1 MLMLSITHT
10 QSLSSCPASCVVCS
24 EDAVIC
30 YKLSNI
36 LEAPETTKA
45 LMLTDGS
52 IVSVDRHFLSDMSSM
67 TVLSLSHNAIA
78 TITHDAF
85 QNLTVLHTL
94 LLDHNRLSSQTL
106 GRDTFSWLP
115 RLEILQLGNNA
126 LGEVNGSWFHAA
138 GALRTLQLEGN
149 HLSRLD
155 ATTFASADLQGLEI
169 LDLSDNLITYLG
181 RDSFRG
187 LLGLRSLDLSRN
199 QLRSA
204 PTEAF
209 SYLSWMSSLN
219 LELNRWDCTCELR
232 ELASFLT
239 SYMEAPDKVLF
250 NGRRMVCV
258 SSDNPAVKTVLE
270 LTEAN
275 CVPPNQNITVQVEAK
290 NSISSQRYTRDLALA
305 AAFCF
310 AGGVGLTLAV
320 VYIVYRKLGMNKSLK
335 VWRDRT
341 GAKEEESGRTAPTQT
356 VTQWD
361 LSRENEALRMAQMG
375 LETKLMIPNSHL
387 QPWDRERAMFDLRI
401 GKDGSHF
408 TCPHCG
414 PTVSGSAIEQ
424 GVGDGHLGAALHMLR
439 QGGGQ
444 PNKMESLAMTE
455 ESDERKRHVPQQTLM
470 SKTEDLRGQRLLV
483 GPPEGQSNHI
493 LSQEELL
500 YHQQGFNIKSHDGP
514 NGNNK
519 LLGGSSYYSPPH
531 RNMPT
536 HKSLKDEMVRPGNH
550 VGLDYRPS
558 KMDFQSEHGR
568 PVPDY
573 QPQTVSCVNCYR
585 TYEYG
590 QPGEKVRDVLYEV
603 NSRESAGYDG
613 SPNHNPLTRLNI
625 RRNMNYNQS
634 NMDIYAKHAIKQ
646 RSVTFDLERSGVHV
660 VDVQRMNHDRKGK
673 HDRIKSYRKAEY
685 GDKQILSYESIGRS
699 VRSNGLEREDHSK
712 RDKHKAQSDGLL
724 KVKLNLNPLKKSKVH
739 PGKNSHEKLEQG
751 DRERTDSKNR
761 KQLKMRGKYAK
772 GKRHNQE
779 ESIEKTDK
787 SNKGNSSHKNKAN
800 QSSKKIST
808 TTKSKETDDNEDDD
822 DQEKEDPVPQENNA
836 SSKQKKT
843 TSKSKYQEGSN
854 GDHSKESRAAQ
865 DQKTEVSQD
874 KTGGETEESGGAPI
888 PSNVSPYQSYLNRAG
903 ESSTHGQ
910 QVEQYRNGQGQA
922 LITEVPQHPGYLS
935 DGVTLQRALSSPQ
948 LSAAKSLKGMERTS
962 SYSNLA
968 VQGGNSIL
976 LQNTVAPNTIYGGNS
991 QAQSLSRQGS
1001 LGPPSL
1007 LTNIPH
1013 TSPLYTGNAGSSPV
1027 NPLIQLLSQSVPGNF
1042 NQGAMIGSQPAQFP
1056 VLQRVVDLT
1065 LLAQGPGS
1073 LNGQNILPLAQGPGS
1088 LNGQNISPLAQGPGS
1103 LNGQNMSQVA
1113 QGPGSLNGQ
1122 NMSQVAQ
1129 GPGSLNGQNISPL
1142 AQGPGSLNEQNIS
1155 QLAQGP
1161 GSLNGQN
1168 ISQLAQGPGLLNEQ
1182 NISQFAQ
1189 GPGSLNE
1196 QNISQLAQGPG
1207 SLNEQNISQLAQGP
1221 GSLNGQNISQLAQG
1235 PGSLNEQNISQLAQG
1250 PGSLNGQNISQLA
1263 QGPGSLNEQ
1272 NISQLAQGPGSL
1284 NEQNISQ
1291 FAQGPGSL
1299 NEQNISQFAQGP
1311 GSLNGQNIS
1320 QLAQG
1325 PGSLNEQNISQ
1336 FAQGPGSL
1344 NEQNISQLAQGPG
1357 SLNEQNISQLAQGP
1371 GSLNGQNISQLAQ
1384 GPGSLNEQNI
1394 SQLAQGPG
1402 SLNGQNIS
1410 QLAQGPGSLNEQ
1422 NISQLA
1428 QGPGS
1433 LNEQNISQFAQG
1445 PGSLNE
1451 QNISQ
1456 LAQGPG
1462 SLNEQ
1467 NISQLAQGPGSLNG
1481 QVISQLAQ
1489 GPGSL
1494 NEQNIS
1500 QLAQGSSS
1508 GPGSLNVESL
1518 SNNNSMNPVAA
1529 PVLQEYLSSAE
1540 GSPRRIRLVLP
1551 EKTTNRPPTALE
1563 RKIR

>member
-1 MLMLSITHT
+1 MRSVLLMLMLSITHT

-24 EDAVIC
+24 EYAVIC

-94 LLDHNRLSSQTL
+94 LLDHNHLSSQAL

-149 HLSRLD
+149 RLSRLD
-155 ATTFASADLQGLEI
+155 ATTFASADLLGLET

-199 QLRSA
+199 HLRSA
-204 PTEAF
+204 PPEVF

-219 LELNRWDCTCELR
+219 LELNWWDCTCELR

-239 SYMEAPDKVLF
+239 SYIEAPDKVLF

-258 SSDNPAVKTVLE
+258 SADNPAVKTVLE

-275 CVPPNQNITVQVEAK
+275 CVPTNQNITVQVEAK
-290 NSISSQRYTRDLALA
+290 NAISSQRYTRDLALA

-320 VYIVYRKLGMNKSLK
+320 VYIFYCKLGMNKSLK

-341 GAKEEESGRTAPTQT
+341 GAEEDENGRTAPTQT

-401 GKDGSHF
+401 GKDGGHF

-414 PTVSGSAIEQ
+414 PAVSGCAIEQ

-455 ESDERKRHVPQQTLM
+455 ESNERRRHVPQQALI
-470 SKTEDLRGQRLLV
+470 SKTEDLSGQRSLV

-500 YHQQGFNIKSHDGP
+500 YHQQSLNRKSHDGS
-514 NGNNK
+514 NGNNQ
-519 LLGGSSYYSPPH
+519 LLGGRCYYSPAH

-536 HKSLKDEMVRPGNH
+536 HKSLKDEMVRPGNDI
-550 VGLDYRPS
+550 GLDNRPS
-558 KMDFQSEHGR
+558 KMDFQSEHGKT
-568 PVPDY
+568 VPDC

-590 QPGEKVRDVLYEV
+590 QPGEKVRDVLYDI
-603 NSRESAGYDG
+603 NARESAGYDG
-613 SPNHNPLTRLNI
+613 SPNHNPLTTLNT
-625 RRNMNYNQS
+625 RRSMNYNQS
-634 NMDIYAKHAIKQ
+634 NMDIYASKQ

-660 VDVQRMNHDRKGK
+660 VDVQRMNHDREDKD
-673 HDRIKSYRKAEY
+673 DRIKSSRKAEN

-712 RDKHKAQSDGLL
+712 RHKHKAQSDGLL

-739 PGKNSHEKLEQG
+739 PRKNSHKRLEQC
-751 DRERTDSKNR
+751 DREQTDSKNQ
-761 KQLKMRGKYAK
+761 KQLKMRGKDAK

-779 ESIEKTDK
+779 ESKEKTDK
-787 SNKGNSSHKNKAN
+787 SNKGNSSHKAN
-800 QSSKKIST
+800 QSSKKKYT
-808 TTKSKETDDNEDDD
+808 TSKSKETDDDD
-822 DQEKEDPVPQENNA
+822 DQEEEDPVPQENNA
-836 SSKQKKT
+836 SSKQKNT
-843 TSKSKYQEGSN
+843 KSKHQEGSN
-854 GDHSKESRAAQ
+854 GDHSKKSRAAQ
-865 DQKTEVSQD
+865 DQKTDVTQN

-888 PSNVSPYQSYLNRAG
+888 PSNVSPDQSYLNGAG
-903 ESSTHGQ
+903 GSSANGQ

-922 LITEVPQHPGYLS
+922 LIPEVPQHPGYLG
-935 DGVTLQRALSSPQ
+935 DGVTLQRTLSSSQ
-948 LSAAKSLKGMERTS
+948 LSAAMPLKGMERTS
-962 SYSNLA
+962 SYSNLV

-991 QAQSLSRQGS
+991 QAQSLSRHGS
-1001 LGPPSL
+1001 LGLPSL
-1007 LTNIPH
+1007 LTNIPP
-1013 TSPLYTGNAGSSPV
+1013 TSPLYTDNAGSSPV
-1027 NPLIQLLSQSVPGNF
+1027 NPLIQLLSQSVRGNI

-1056 VLQRVVDLT
+1056 VPQRVGDLT

-1073 LNGQNILPLAQGPGS
+1073 LNGQNISRLAHGPGS
-1088 LNGQNISPLAQGPGS
+1088 LNGQNISRLAH
-1103 LNGQNMSQVA
+1103 
-1113 QGPGSLNGQ
+1113 
-1122 NMSQVAQ
+1122 
-1129 GPGSLNGQNISPL
+1129 
-1142 AQGPGSLNEQNIS
+1142 
-1155 QLAQGP
+1155 GP

-1168 ISQLAQGPGLLNEQ
+1168 ISQLAQGPG
-1182 NISQFAQ
+1182 
-1189 GPGSLNE
+1189 SLNG
-1196 QNISQLAQGPG
+1196 QNMSPLAQGPG
-1207 SLNEQNISQLAQGP
+1207 SLNGQNISQLAQGP

-1235 PGSLNEQNISQLAQG
+1235 PGSLN
-1250 PGSLNGQNISQLA
+1250 GQNI
-1263 QGPGSLNEQ
+1263 P
-1272 NISQLAQGPGSL
+1272 P
-1284 NEQNISQ
+1284 
-1291 FAQGPGSL
+1291 
-1299 NEQNISQFAQGP
+1299 
-1311 GSLNGQNIS
+1311 
-1320 QLAQG
+1320 
-1325 PGSLNEQNISQ
+1325 
-1336 FAQGPGSL
+1336 
-1344 NEQNISQLAQGPG
+1344 
-1357 SLNEQNISQLAQGP
+1357 
-1371 GSLNGQNISQLAQ
+1371 
-1384 GPGSLNEQNI
+1384 
-1394 SQLAQGPG
+1394 
-1402 SLNGQNIS
+1402 
-1410 QLAQGPGSLNEQ
+1410 
-1422 NISQLA
+1422 
-1428 QGPGS
+1428 
-1433 LNEQNISQFAQG
+1433 
-1445 PGSLNE
+1445 
-1451 QNISQ
+1451 
-1456 LAQGPG
+1456 
-1462 SLNEQ
+1462 
-1467 NISQLAQGPGSLNG
+1467 
-1481 QVISQLAQ
+1481 
-1489 GPGSL
+1489 
-1494 NEQNIS
+1494 
-1500 QLAQGSSS
+1500 LAQGSSS

-1518 SNNNSMNPVAA
+1518 SNNNNSMNPAVA

-1551 EKTTNRPPTALE
+1551 ERTMNRSPTALE

>member
-1 MLMLSITHT
+1 MRSVLLMLMLSITHT

-67 TVLSLSHNAIA
+67 TVLSLSHNAIT

-94 LLDHNRLSSQTL
+94 LLDHNHISSQAL

-115 RLEILQLGNNA
+115 RLEILKLGNNA

-149 HLSRLD
+149 RLSRLD
-155 ATTFASADLQGLEI
+155 ASTFASADLQGLET

-199 QLRSA
+199 QLQSA
-204 PTEAF
+204 PPEVF
-209 SYLSWMSSLN
+209 SYLLWMSSLN
-219 LELNRWDCTCELR
+219 LELNWWNCTCELR
-232 ELASFLT
+232 KLASFLT

-258 SSDNPAVKTVLE
+258 SADNPAVETVLE

-275 CVPPNQNITVQVEAK
+275 CVPTNQNITVQVEAR
-290 NSISSQRYTRDLALA
+290 NAISSQRYTRDLALA

-320 VYIVYRKLGMNKSLK
+320 VYIVYCKLGMNKSLK

-341 GAKEEESGRTAPTQT
+341 GAEEDENGRTAPTQT

-361 LSRENEALRMAQMG
+361 LSRENEVLPMAQMG
-375 LETKLMIPNSHL
+375 LETKLIIPNSHL

-401 GKDGSHF
+401 GKDGGHF

-414 PTVSGSAIEQ
+414 PAVSGSAMEQ
-424 GVGDGHLGAALHMLR
+424 GVGDGHLGAPLHMLR

-455 ESDERKRHVPQQTLM
+455 ESDERKRHVPQQALI
-470 SKTEDLRGQRLLV
+470 SKTKDLSGQRSLV
-483 GPPEGQSNHI
+483 GPPQGQSNHI

-500 YHQQGFNIKSHDGP
+500 YHQQSLNIKSHDGS
-514 NGNNK
+514 NGNNQ
-519 LLGGSSYYSPPH
+519 LLGGRSYYSPAH

-536 HKSLKDEMVRPGNH
+536 QKSLKDEMVRPGNH
-550 VGLDYRPS
+550 IGLDNRPS

-568 PVPDY
+568 TVPDC

-590 QPGEKVRDVLYEV
+590 QPGEKVRDVLYDI
-603 NSRESAGYDG
+603 SARESAGYDG
-613 SPNHNPLTRLNI
+613 SPNHNPLTRLNT
-625 RRNMNYNQS
+625 RRSMNYNQS
-634 NMDIYAKHAIKQ
+634 NMDIYAKPASKQ

-660 VDVQRMNHDRKGK
+660 VDVQRMNNDREDK
-673 HDRIKSYRKAEY
+673 HDRIKSSRKAEN

-712 RDKHKAQSDGLL
+712 RHKHKAQSDGLL

-739 PGKNSHEKLEQG
+739 PRKNNHKRLEQG

-761 KQLKMRGKYAK
+761 KQLKMRDQDAK

-779 ESIEKTDK
+779 ESKEKTDK

-800 QSSKKIST
+800 QSSKNKST
-808 TTKSKETDDNEDDD
+808 TSKSKETDETNED
-822 DQEKEDPVPQENNA
+822 QEEEDPVPQENNT
-836 SSKQKKT
+836 SSKEKKT
-843 TSKSKYQEGSN
+843 NSKSNHQEGSN
-854 GDHSKESRAAQ
+854 GDHSKKSRA
-865 DQKTEVSQD
+865 DSYQKTDVTQN

-888 PSNVSPYQSYLNRAG
+888 PSNVSPYQSYLNGAG
-903 ESSTHGQ
+903 GSSANGQ
-910 QVEQYRNGQGQA
+910 QVEKYRNGQCQA
-922 LITEVPQHPGYLS
+922 PIPEVPQPPGYLG
-935 DGVTLQRALSSPQ
+935 DGVTLQRTLSSPQ
-948 LSAAKSLKGMERTS
+948 LSAAKPLKGMERTS

-991 QAQSLSRQGS
+991 QAQNLSRQGS

-1007 LTNIPH
+1007 LTNIPP
-1013 TSPLYTGNAGSSPV
+1013 TSPLCTDNAGSSPV
-1027 NPLIQLLSQSVPGNF
+1027 NPLIQLLSQSVRGNS

-1056 VLQRVVDLT
+1056 VPQGVGDLT

-1073 LNGQNILPLAQGPGS
+1073 LNGQNI
-1088 LNGQNISPLAQGPGS
+1088 
-1103 LNGQNMSQVA
+1103 SQH
-1113 QGPGSLNGQ
+1113 
-1122 NMSQVAQ
+1122 
-1129 GPGSLNGQNISPL
+1129 
-1142 AQGPGSLNEQNIS
+1142 
-1155 QLAQGP
+1155 AQGP

-1168 ISQLAQGPGLLNEQ
+1168 ISQLALGPGSLNGQ
-1182 NISQFAQ
+1182 NISQHAQ
-1189 GPGSLNE
+1189 GPGSLN
-1196 QNISQLAQGPG
+1196 G
-1207 SLNEQNISQLAQGP
+1207 QNISQLAQGP

-1235 PGSLNEQNISQLAQG
+1235 PGSLNGQNMSQLAQGPGSLNGQNMSQLAQGPGSLNGQNISQLPQGPGSLNGQNVSQLAQG

-1263 QGPGSLNEQ
+1263 HGPGSLNGQ
-1272 NISQLAQGPGSL
+1272 NMSQLAQGPGSL
-1284 NEQNISQ
+1284 I
-1291 FAQGPGSL
+1291 
-1299 NEQNISQFAQGP
+1299 
-1311 GSLNGQNIS
+1311 GQNM
-1320 QLAQG
+1320 
-1325 PGSLNEQNISQ
+1325 
-1336 FAQGPGSL
+1336 
-1344 NEQNISQLAQGPG
+1344 
-1357 SLNEQNISQLAQGP
+1357 SQLAQGP
-1371 GSLNGQNISQLAQ
+1371 GSLNGHNM
-1384 GPGSLNEQNI
+1384 
-1394 SQLAQGPG
+1394 
-1402 SLNGQNIS
+1402 
-1410 QLAQGPGSLNEQ
+1410 
-1422 NISQLA
+1422 
-1428 QGPGS
+1428 
-1433 LNEQNISQFAQG
+1433 
-1445 PGSLNE
+1445 
-1451 QNISQ
+1451 
-1456 LAQGPG
+1456 
-1462 SLNEQ
+1462 
-1467 NISQLAQGPGSLNG
+1467 
-1481 QVISQLAQ
+1481 
-1489 GPGSL
+1489 
-1494 NEQNIS
+1494 S

-1518 SNNNSMNPVAA
+1518 SNNNSMNPAVA

-1551 EKTTNRPPTALE
+1551 ERATNRSPTALE

>member
-10 QSLSSCPASCVVCS
+10 QSPSSCPASCVVCS

-67 TVLSLSHNAIA
+67 TVLSLSHNAIT

-94 LLDHNRLSSQTL
+94 LLDHNHLSSQAL

-115 RLEILQLGNNA
+115 RLEILKLGNNA

-138 GALRTLQLEGN
+138 RALRTLQLEGN
-149 HLSRLD
+149 RLSRLD
-155 ATTFASADLQGLEI
+155 ATTFASADLQGLET

-204 PTEAF
+204 PPEVF

-219 LELNRWDCTCELR
+219 LELNWWNCTCELR

-258 SSDNPAVKTVLE
+258 SADNPAVKTMLE

-275 CVPPNQNITVQVEAK
+275 CVPTNQNITVQVEAK
-290 NSISSQRYTRDLALA
+290 NAISSRRYTRDLALA

-320 VYIVYRKLGMNKSLK
+320 VYIVYCKLGMNKSLK

-341 GAKEEESGRTAPTQT
+341 GAEEDENGRTAPTQT

-375 LETKLMIPNSHL
+375 LETKLIIPNCHL
-387 QPWDRERAMFDLRI
+387 QPWDRERTMFDLRI
-401 GKDGSHF
+401 GKDGGHF

-414 PTVSGSAIEQ
+414 PAVSGSAMEQ

-439 QGGGQ
+439 QGGGH

-455 ESDERKRHVPQQTLM
+455 ERDERKRHVPQQALI
-470 SKTEDLRGQRLLV
+470 SKTEDLSGQRSLV
-483 GPPEGQSNHI
+483 GPPQGQSNHI

-500 YHQQGFNIKSHDGP
+500 YHQQSLNIKSHDGS
-514 NGNNK
+514 NGNNQ
-519 LLGGSSYYSPPH
+519 LLGGRSYYSPAH

-550 VGLDYRPS
+550 IGLDNRPS
-558 KMDFQSEHGR
+558 EMDSQSEHGR
-568 PVPDY
+568 NVPDC

-590 QPGEKVRDVLYEV
+590 QPGEKVRDVLYD
-603 NSRESAGYDG
+603 SARESAGYDG
-613 SPNHNPLTRLNI
+613 SPNHNPLTRLNT
-625 RRNMNYNQS
+625 RMSMNYNQS
-634 NMDIYAKHAIKQ
+634 NMDIYAKHASKQ

-660 VDVQRMNHDRKGK
+660 VDVQRMNHDREDK
-673 HDRIKSYRKAEY
+673 HDRIKSSRKAEN

-712 RDKHKAQSDGLL
+712 RHKHKAQSDGLL

-739 PGKNSHEKLEQG
+739 PRKNSHKRLEQG

-761 KQLKMRGKYAK
+761 KQLKMRGKDGK

-779 ESIEKTDK
+779 ESKKKTDK
-787 SNKGNSSHKNKAN
+787 SNKANSSHKNKAN
-800 QSSKKIST
+800 QSSRKKST
-808 TTKSKETDDNEDDD
+808 TSKSKETDDNEDDD
-822 DQEKEDPVPQENNA
+822 GDQEEEDPVPQENNA

-843 TSKSKYQEGSN
+843 NSKSKHQEGSN
-854 GDHSKESRAAQ
+854 GDHSKKNRAAQ
-865 DQKTEVSQD
+865 DQKTDVTQNKS
-874 KTGGETEESGGAPI
+874 GGETEESGGAPI
-888 PSNVSPYQSYLNRAG
+888 PSNVSPYQSYLNGAG
-903 ESSTHGQ
+903 GSSANGQ

-922 LITEVPQHPGYLS
+922 PIPEVPQHPGYLG
-935 DGVTLQRALSSPQ
+935 DGVTLQRTLSSPQ
-948 LSAAKSLKGMERTS
+948 LSAAKPLKGMERTS
-962 SYSNLA
+962 SYSDLA

-991 QAQSLSRQGS
+991 QAQSLSREGS

-1007 LTNIPH
+1007 LTNIPP
-1013 TSPLYTGNAGSSPV
+1013 TSPLYTDNAGSSPV
-1027 NPLIQLLSQSVPGNF
+1027 NPLVQLLSQSVRGNS
-1042 NQGAMIGSQPAQFP
+1042 NQGAMIGSQPAQ
-1056 VLQRVVDLT
+1056 
-1065 LLAQGPGS
+1065 GPGT
-1073 LNGQNILPLAQGPGS
+1073 LNG
-1088 LNGQNISPLAQGPGS
+1088 
-1103 LNGQNMSQVA
+1103 
-1113 QGPGSLNGQ
+1113 
-1122 NMSQVAQ
+1122 
-1129 GPGSLNGQNISPL
+1129 
-1142 AQGPGSLNEQNIS
+1142 QNIS

-1168 ISQLAQGPGLLNEQ
+1168 IT
-1182 NISQFAQ
+1182 
-1189 GPGSLNE
+1189 
-1196 QNISQLAQGPG
+1196 QLAQGPG
-1207 SLNEQNISQLAQGP
+1207 SLNGQNISQLAQGP

-1235 PGSLNEQNISQLAQG
+1235 PGSLNGQNISQLAQG

-1263 QGPGSLNEQ
+1263 QGPGSLNGQ
-1272 NISQLAQGPGSL
+1272 NITQLAQGPGSL
-1284 NEQNISQ
+1284 N
-1291 FAQGPGSL
+1291 G
-1299 NEQNISQFAQGP
+1299 
-1311 GSLNGQNIS
+1311 
-1320 QLAQG
+1320 
-1325 PGSLNEQNISQ
+1325 
-1336 FAQGPGSL
+1336 
-1344 NEQNISQLAQGPG
+1344 
-1357 SLNEQNISQLAQGP
+1357 QNISQLAQGP

-1384 GPGSLNEQNI
+1384 GPGSLNGQNISQLDQGPGSLNGQNI

-1410 QLAQGPGSLNEQ
+1410 QLAQGPGSLNGQ
-1422 NISQLA
+1422 NIFQLA

-1433 LNEQNISQFAQG
+1433 LNG
-1445 PGSLNE
+1445 
-1451 QNISQ
+1451 
-1456 LAQGPG
+1456 
-1462 SLNEQ
+1462 Q

-1481 QVISQLAQ
+1481 QNISQLAQ

-1494 NEQNIS
+1494 NGQNISQLAQGPGSLNGQNISQLAQGPGSLNGQNISQLAQGPGSLNGQNIS

-1508 GPGSLNVESL
+1508 GPGSLNEESL
-1518 SNNNSMNPVAA
+1518 SNNNSMNPAVA

-1551 EKTTNRPPTALE
+1551 ERTTNRSPTALE